1 MDESIISLADKLYHE
16 IDFISTILLL
26 LYVLSFLPVK
36 YSFSVHSEL
45 WLNGERKTF
54 SCMQASWNWYNNVII
69 DFNRIFM
76 KKIEK
81 EISVVNEYIDLSIIN
96 SINAFVHSLYKEY
109 TWNIDWLIQIGMV
122 HSSFQYKWGMHHKI

>member
-26 LYVLSFLPVK
+26 LYVLSLLPVK

-45 WLNGERKTF
+45 WLNRERKTF

-76 KKIEK
+76 KNIEK
-81 EISVVNEYIDLSIIN
+81 EIAVVNEYIDLSIIN
-96 SINAFVHSLYKEY
+96 FINAFVHSLFKEY
-109 TWNIDWLIQIGMV
+109 TWNIDWLIQIGMA

>member
-26 LYVLSFLPVK
+26 LYVLSLLPVK

-45 WLNGERKTF
+45 WLNSERKTF

-76 KKIEK
+76 KNIEK
-81 EISVVNEYIDLSIIN
+81 EIAVVNEYIDLSIIN
-96 SINAFVHSLYKEY
+96 FINAFVHSLFKEY
-109 TWNIDWLIQIGMV
+109 TWNIDWLIQIGMA